1 LASKKS
7 KFINYLPD
15 VTNRKME
22 IVKRFIFYD
31 IERNNYDF
39 TNIELR

>member
-15 VTNRKME
+15 LTNRKME
-22 IVKRFIFYD
+22 IVKRFIYYD